1 MTWYR
6 KIKKQKP
13 ENKCM
18 YISEKVVRKQNYFPH
33 PDKNALEK
41 LTGNSCTGIAYQL
54 EINSRSEDDF
64 GNLSL
69 EMAIF
74 ILNELADNMKND
86 ETLAE
91 YFLRKA

>member
-1 MTWYR
+1 M
-6 KIKKQKP
+6 IF
-13 ENKCM
+13 
-18 YISEKVVRKQNYFPH
+18 IKQNYFPH
-33 PDKNALEK
+33 PNKSDLKK

-54 EINSRSEDDF
+54 EINSYSEDDF

-74 ILNELADNMKND
+74 ILNELAQNMKNN

-91 YFLRKA
+91 YFGRKRIYKREKKLL